1 MAFDIKKTIDLIV
14 GGLTSPAETWDR
26 YLGENPTWQQT
37 LVVLTAPLLLA
48 NVILSL
54 LLSRVMG
61 TMSPV
66 GLSGGWFS
74 ALVLSL
80 VMACIGFAV
89 AAMVFNFLAG
99 VFGGKA
105 DFSRAFAAL
114 SLAAIPAW
122 IAGIVGS
129 AIPWVGGLIALAGG
143 VMTLVFLYRIVPLA
157 LAVPDNKRV
166 LHFISSLVVAVGIN
180 IMVANLLLGGRI
192 HPEASRFDVG
202 QTSADDSGGV
212 VTDAL
217 AHHFSPYQEFEDR
230 LQGRA

>member
-1 MAFDIKKTIDLIV
+1 MAFDIKKTIDLVI
-14 GGLTSPAETWDR
+14 GGLTSPAETWDS
-26 YLGENPTWQQT
+26 YLGENPTWQRT

-54 LLSRVMG
+54 LLSRIMG

-66 GLSGGWFS
+66 GLSGGWLS

-143 VMTLVFLYRIVPLA
+143 ILTLVFLYRIVPLA
-157 LAVPDNKRV
+157 LDVPDNKRV
-166 LHFISSLVVAVGIN
+166 LHFIASLVVALIIN
-180 IMVANLLLGGRI
+180 IVVANLLLGGRI
-192 HPEASRFDVG
+192 HPEASRYDVG
-202 QTSADDSGGV
+202 QSSVDDSGGV

-217 AHHFSPYQEFEDR
+217 ARNHARYRGFEAS
-230 LQGRA
+230 LQGRP

>member
-1 MAFDIKKTIDLIV
+1 MAFDIKKTIELV
-14 GGLTSPAETWDR
+14 RGGLTSPAETWDR

-37 LVVLTAPLLLA
+37 LVDLTAPLLLA

-54 LLSRVMG
+54 LLSRMMG

-74 ALVLSL
+74 ALVLSVL
-80 VMACIGFAV
+80 MGCIGFAV

-122 IAGIVGS
+122 VAGIVGS
-129 AIPWVGGLIALAGG
+129 AIPWVGGLIALAGA
-143 VMTLVFLYRIVPLA
+143 VVTLVFLYRIVPLA
-157 LAVPDNKRV
+157 LGVPGGKRV
-166 LHFISSLVVAVGIN
+166 LHFIASLVVTLIIN
-180 IMVANLLLGGRI
+180 IIVANLLLGGRI
-192 HPEASRFDVG
+192 HPEVSRYDVG
-202 QTSADDSGGV
+202 QRSGGESG
-212 VTDAL
+212 AL
-217 AHHFSPYQEFEDR
+217 AHNFEPNQALEDG
-230 LQGRA
+230 LQGPA